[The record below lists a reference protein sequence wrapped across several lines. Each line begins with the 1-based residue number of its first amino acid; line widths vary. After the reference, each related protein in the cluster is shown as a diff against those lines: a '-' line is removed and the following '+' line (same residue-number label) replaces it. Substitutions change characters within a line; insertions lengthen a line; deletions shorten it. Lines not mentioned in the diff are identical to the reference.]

1 MDRGYP
7 CRVAV
12 RYNLGVFLQ
21 PESTLYPT
29 SGLVFSSEAAHPSL
43 PRRTGA
49 EREPD
54 STYRLFSPV
63 AGRRAGSVLLRTR

>member
-1 MDRGYP
+1 MDRGYS

-12 RYNLGVFLQ
+12 RYHLGVFLQ
-21 PESTLYPT
+21 PESTLYPA
-29 SGLVFSSEAAHPSL
+29 SCLVFSSEATHPSL

-54 STYRLFSPV
+54 STFRLFRTI
-63 AGRRAGSVLLRTR
+63 AGRRAGPVLLRTR